1 MGETPNIVDDAAEAA
16 RRAGLRYVSDEE
28 PGITRRGRGKGF
40 SYYRPG
46 GDLVEDPEERD
57 RLNALAV
64 PPAWTDVWICPDPD
78 GHIQAT
84 GRDAEGRKQYRYH
97 ADWRAV
103 RDEGKYARMAGF
115 GRALPRVRRRTAAH
129 LEKEGLP
136 REKVLAAVVRLL
148 ERSLIRV
155 GNDEY
160 ARSNGSFGLTTL
172 RDRHVTFRGPK
183 VRFVF
188 RGKGGKSHRVVV
200 EDPRL
205 AAVVKECRDVPGYEL
220 FQYYDET
227 GERRVVDSS
236 DVNAYV
242 RELAGDEYS
251 AKDFRTWA
259 GTIEMAAALMEC
271 GPCDDEKEAKN
282 RVVEAIKRVAE
293 RLGNTPAVCRE
304 CYIHPEVVDRYL
316 DGTLA
321 ERLDPGANPLR
332 FEKVPGL
339 TVEESAVLALLEAWS
354 PESSGGEV

>member
-1 MGETPNIVDDAAEAA
+1 MGEVLNAIDEGREAA

-40 SYYRPG
+40 SFYAPG
-46 GDLVEDPEERD
+46 GDLIEDPEERD

-64 PPAWTDVWICPDPD
+64 PPAWKEVWICPDPD

-97 ADWRAV
+97 ADWRAI

-115 GRALPRVRRRTAAH
+115 GRALPRIRRRTAAH
-129 LEKEGLP
+129 LKKEDLP

-148 ERSLIRV
+148 ERSLIRI

-172 RDRHVTFRGPK
+172 RDRHVDIRGSK
-183 VRFVF
+183 VRFEF
-188 RGKGGKSHRVVV
+188 RGKGGKQHRVEVD
-200 EDPRL
+200 DPML
-205 AAVVKECRDVPGYEL
+205 AAVIRECRDVPGYEL
-220 FQYYDET
+220 FQYYDEA
-227 GERRVVDSS
+227 GEKRAVDSAE
-236 DVNAYV
+236 VNDYV
-242 RELAGDEYS
+242 REIAGDEFS

-271 GPCDDEKEAKN
+271 GPCGDEDEADELVADAVN
-282 RVVEAIKRVAE
+282 RVAE

-321 ERLDPGANPLR
+321 ERLDPAREGVR
-332 FEKVPGL
+332 FEKVRGL
-339 TVEESAVLALLEAWS
+339 TVEESAVLALIEAGS
-354 PESSGGEV
+354 PDSSGKA